1 MKKFLTTRVAL
12 IIVGLL
18 ALLFNVVFWA
28 IVGSE
33 LGAGKQMGIT
43 LWISCAMVM
52 VSFVVAGAITFIRPG
67 AKSAT
72 LAMVPM
78 FYATWVYVGV
88 GLVMN
93 MIFMFV
99 NTNKK
104 GAYIADIVLNAIL
117 LIVYAIFMVIAYKHF
132 SRVNTIFEKK
142 EERVVRHYNWS
153 SKISSLISLAE
164 HDEVKVALVEFRRIM
179 NYSSSGSNEKT
190 AEADAK
196 LEEEL
201 DNLEVLIKSGASVEE
216 QMRAVKFARVALDER
231 NRAVA
236 MAR

>member
-1 MKKFLTTRVAL
+1 MKKFLTTKVAL

-33 LGAGKQMGIT
+33 LGAGKQMGTT
-43 LWISCAMVM
+43 LWISYAMVM
-52 VSFVVAGAITFIRPG
+52 VSFGVAGAITFIKPG
-67 AKSAT
+67 AKSAR
-72 LAMVPM
+72 LAMVPL
-78 FYATWVYVGV
+78 FYATWIYVGV
-88 GLVMN
+88 CLVMN

-99 NTNKK
+99 NTSEK
-104 GAYIADIVLNAIL
+104 GGYIADIVLNAIL
-117 LIVYAIFMVIAYKHF
+117 LIIYAIFMVIAYKYF

-142 EERVVRHYNWS
+142 EERVVRHFNWS

-190 AEADAK
+190 ADADAK

-201 DNLEVLIKSGASVEE
+201 DNLEVLIKSGAPVEE

>member
-1 MKKFLTTRVAL
+1 MKKFLTSKVAL

-18 ALLFNVVFWA
+18 AVLFNIVFWA

-33 LGAGKQMGIT
+33 LGAGKQMGTT
-43 LWISCAMVM
+43 LWLSYGMVM
-52 VSFVVAGAITFIRPG
+52 VSFIVCGAVTFIKPG
-67 AKSAT
+67 SKSAT
-72 LAMVPM
+72 VAMFPLIFV
-78 FYATWVYVGV
+78 TWVYFGV
-88 GLVMN
+88 CLIMN

-99 NTNKK
+99 NTNEK
-104 GAYIADIVLNAIL
+104 GGYIADIVLNAIL
-117 LIVYAIFMVIAYKHF
+117 LVIYAIAMVVAYKYF

-142 EERVVRHYNWS
+142 QERVERHFNWS

-190 AEADAK
+190 ADADAK

-201 DNLEVLIKSGASVEE
+201 DNLEVLIKSGAPVEE

>member
-1 MKKFLTTRVAL
+1 MKKFITGKTPL
-12 IIVGLL
+12 IVVGLI
-18 ALLFNVVFWA
+18 ALLFNVIFWA

-33 LGAGKQMGIT
+33 LGAGKSMGIT
-43 LWISCAMVM
+43 LWISYAMVM
-52 VSFVVAGAITFIRPG
+52 VAFVVAGAITFIKPG
-67 AKSAT
+67 TKSAT
-72 LAMVPM
+72 LALAPM
-78 FYATWVYVGV
+78 IYSTYLYV
-88 GLVMN
+88 LVSLILN
-93 MIFMFV
+93 AIFMFV
-99 NTNKK
+99 NTSKK

-117 LIVYAIFMVIAYKHF
+117 LILYAIVMVVAYKHF

-142 EERVVRHYNWS
+142 EERVVRHFNWS
-153 SKISSLISLAE
+153 SKISSLIALAE
-164 HDEVKVALVEFRRIM
+164 HDEVKTALVEFRRIM

-190 AEADAK
+190 ADADAK

>member
-1 MKKFLTTRVAL
+1 MKKFITGKTPL
-12 IIVGLL
+12 IVVGLL
-18 ALLFNVVFWA
+18 ALLFNVIFWA

-33 LGAGKQMGIT
+33 LGAGKAMGTT
-43 LWISCAMVM
+43 LWISYAMVM
-52 VSFVVAGAITFIRPG
+52 VAFVVAGAITFIKPG
-67 AKSAT
+67 TKSAT
-72 LAMVPM
+72 LALAPM
-78 FYATWVYVGV
+78 IYSTYLYV
-88 GLVMN
+88 LVSLILN
-93 MIFMFV
+93 AIFMFV
-99 NTNKK
+99 NTSKK

-117 LIVYAIFMVIAYKHF
+117 LILYAIVMVVAYKHF

-142 EERVVRHYNWS
+142 EERVVRHFNWS
-153 SKISSLISLAE
+153 SKISSLIALAE
-164 HDEVKVALVEFRRIM
+164 HDEVKTALVEFRRIM

-190 AEADAK
+190 ADADAK

>member
-1 MKKFLTTRVAL
+1 MKKFITGKTPL
-12 IIVGLL
+12 IVVGLL
-18 ALLFNVVFWA
+18 ALLFNVIFWA

-33 LGAGKQMGIT
+33 LGAGKVMGTT
-43 LWISCAMVM
+43 LWISYAMVM
-52 VSFVVAGAITFIRPG
+52 VAFVVAGAVTFIKPG
-67 AKSAT
+67 VKSAT
-72 LAMVPM
+72 LALAPM
-78 FYATWVYVGV
+78 IYSTYLYV
-88 GLVMN
+88 LVSLILN
-93 MIFMFV
+93 AIFMFV
-99 NTNKK
+99 NTSKK

-117 LIVYAIFMVIAYKHF
+117 LILYAIVMVVAYKHF

-142 EERVVRHYNWS
+142 EERVVRHFNWS
-153 SKISSLISLAE
+153 SKISSLIALAE
-164 HDEVKVALVEFRRIM
+164 HDEVKTALVEFRRIM

-190 AEADAK
+190 ADADAK

>member
-1 MKKFLTTRVAL
+1 MKKFVTSKTAL
-12 IIVGLL
+12 IVVGLL
-18 ALLFNVVFWA
+18 AVLFNVVFWA

-33 LGAGKQMGIT
+33 LGAGKQMGTT
-43 LWISCAMVM
+43 LWISYAMVM
-52 VSFVVAGAITFIRPG
+52 VSFVVSGAVTFIKPG
-67 AKSAT
+67 SKSAT
-72 LAMVPM
+72 LAIVPM
-78 FYATWVYVGV
+78 LYATWGYVIV
-88 GLVMN
+88 CLIMN
-93 MIFMFV
+93 MIFMFI
-99 NTNKK
+99 NTSDKA
-104 GAYIADIVLNAIL
+104 GYITDIVLNAIL
-117 LIVYAIFMVIAYKHF
+117 LIVYAIAMVVAYRYF
-132 SRVNTIFEKK
+132 ARVNTIFEKK
-142 EERVVRHYNWS
+142 EERVQRHFNWS